1 MANAQTKARLEVL
14 KTKIAINSE
23 MVSDEIWKR
32 TDSPHMHDYYV
43 DKLNTAKTEY
53 LELLR
58 EVLVP
63 NQTYVMDMENPI
75 LPYDDENHIVS
86 FLYDN
91 MIYGEYKDDY
101 SYGDDYLFDINT
113 PFAKHIYKG
122 GGETMEDNRAEIIEC
137 LHASP
142 FTFLVDND
150 GNTVI
155 NGRPFEINHYLVS
168 YSENDKINVVSNKN
182 IFDTDLIA
190 NISLS
195 SL

>member
-14 KTKIAINSE
+14 KTKIAISSE
-23 MVSDEIWKR
+23 ILNNGFFSP
-32 TDSPHMHDYYV
+32 TDLPNLKDFYRNELEQSKEV
-43 DKLNTAKTEY
+43 Y

-58 EVLVP
+58 DELVP
-63 NQTYVMDMENPI
+63 NKTYVMDMENPI

-150 GNTVI
+150 GNTII
-155 NGRPFEINHYLVS
+155 NGRPFEINHYLVP

-182 IFDTDLIA
+182 IFNTDLIA